1 MSHPSTPRVRGTFAI
16 QSWEISPDSDPRRS
30 NIHES
35 VTAAELQR
43 ARAKREQRAGVIES
57 RATKVRMPVAER
69 LTSGIQVAEQ
79 AGPEQHIARSPTAVT
94 AFVGRT
100 LRGPVNRPVTISS
113 FLDYQSTFGGLWQPS
128 TLSYAVE
135 HFFDNGGR
143 QALIVRVV
151 NGARPPTLD
160 LPAGPETLH
169 LEALACGTREY
180 LRASVDYD
188 GLTESE
194 PDCFNLVLQRVRAP
208 GSEHIEDQEIFR
220 RLSTKPDS
228 GRFVQAVLTESAL
241 ARVIGEVP
249 VTRPERTLRHD
260 ARGGIGY
267 AHSNPNGDDGAQLTD
282 YDLIG
287 SAVHGTGLF
296 ALKAADHF
304 NLLCL
309 PPLGR
314 EVDVGTSVLLVAGRF
329 CRERNAMLVVD
340 PPWKWTSTDAALR
353 GMRDWQFR
361 NENALMY
368 FPRLLSYDRLRGRFE
383 PFASCGAVAGMLAR
397 ADALW
402 PLWSASA
409 GEEVLLR
416 PGYRPTCTV
425 TDAERLRLAQAGV
438 NALQIVRSPTPGK
451 LSARTLAGGSSGSA
465 DWKYLAARRLALFIV
480 DCIERGTRWVVFET
494 SGQELCQRAATQVV
508 NFLAALDADG
518 AFLGREDNEGYF
530 VVCDERVNGAGDLYN
545 GTLNILFGFAAMR
558 SGEYHAYLLSH
569 HPAGS
574 QVKPV
579 SVNRLETG
587 GRRLVEEMEKESST
601 GA

>member
-1 MSHPSTPRVRGTFAI
+1 
-16 QSWEISPDSDPRRS
+16 
-30 NIHES
+30 
-35 VTAAELQR
+35 
-43 ARAKREQRAGVIES
+43 
-57 RATKVRMPVAER
+57 VAER
-69 LTSGIQVAEQ
+69 LTTGIQVAEQ
-79 AGPEQHIARSPTAVT
+79 PGPEQHIARAPTAVT

-113 FLDYQSTFGGLWQPS
+113 FLDFQSIFGGLWQPS
-128 TLSYAVE
+128 MLSYAVE

-143 QALIVRVV
+143 QAIIVRIV
-151 NGARPPTLD
+151 NGAKPPTLD
-160 LPAGPETLH
+160 LRAGPETLH

-188 GLTESE
+188 GIEDHEQDL
-194 PDCFNLVLQRVRAP
+194 FNLVLQRVRAP
-208 GSEHIEDQEIFR
+208 GSEHVEDQEIFR
-220 RLSTKPDS
+220 RLSTKADS
-228 GRFVQAVLTESAL
+228 ARFVQPVLSESVL

-249 VTRPERTLRHD
+249 VTRPEPTMRND
-260 ARGGIGY
+260 PRGGIGY
-267 AHSNPNGDDGAQLTD
+267 VNSNPNGDDGGQLTD

-287 SAVHGTGLF
+287 SATQGTGVF

-304 NLLCL
+304 NLLCI
-309 PPLGR
+309 PPLAR

-340 PPWKWTSTDAALR
+340 PPGAWTTTDAALR

-383 PFASCGAVAGMLAR
+383 QFAPCGAVAGMLAR
-397 ADALW
+397 SDAMW
-402 PLWSASA
+402 PLWGASA

-416 PGYRPTCTV
+416 PGHRPSCPV
-425 TDAERLRLAQAGV
+425 TENERERLAQGGV
-438 NALQIVRSPTPGK
+438 NTLQIVRSPPGTRP
-451 LSARTLAGGSSGSA
+451 SARTLAGGSSGSS

-494 SGQELCQRAATQVV
+494 SGPDVWRRVAAQVET
-508 NFLAALDADG
+508 FLAGLDADG
-518 AFLGREDNEGYF
+518 AFLGREQDEGYF

-545 GTLNILFGFAAMR
+545 GTLNLLFGFAASR
-558 SGEYHAYLLSH
+558 PGEYHAYLLAH

-574 QVKPV
+574 HVRAV
-579 SVNRLETG
+579 SVNRLEMG
-587 GRRLVEEMEKESST
+587 GRRLIAEMEKESS
-601 GA
+601 GS